1 MGRER
6 LFRLQRSLHRH
17 GLDGKPFSTDR
28 DANRDASS
36 YYLSTDRDANRDAS
50 SYYLSTDR
58 DADRD
63 ANRAR
68 GGPDFPP
75 EHSLLVVQCH
85 WGLR

>member
-17 GLDGKPFSTDR
+17 GLDGKPF
-28 DANRDASS
+28 
-36 YYLSTDRDANRDAS
+36 STDRDANRDAS